1 MIQIILKFALI
12 GIRPAIISH
21 RWKTLPDLG
30 IGDKNQ
36 KTSAEKNANQR
47 LLNVEF
53 EIRDMEI

>member
-1 MIQIILKFALI
+1 MIQIILKLALI

-36 KTSAEKNANQR
+36 KTSDGKER
-47 LLNVEF
+47 
-53 EIRDMEI
+53 